1 MVQTTAGSTLA
12 ISADAPATF
21 DAAGYAAVSYT
32 TIGEITDLGEL
43 GREYNLVTHNPVG
56 TRGTRKF
63 KGSFSEGS
71 MQLSMGLD
79 DDDAGQIMAR
89 AASTSDSPY
98 SFKLTY
104 QDGTV
109 RYFQALVMDFKE
121 GAGGVDDITSAT
133 MTLELTTAADGTGI
147 IYVAAA

>member
-56 TRGTRKF
+56 TRSTRKY
-63 KGSFSEGS
+63 KGSFNEGS
-71 MQLSMGLD
+71 MQVSLALD
-79 DDDAGQIMAR
+79 DDDGGQTIAR
-89 AASTSDSPY
+89 AASTSDSAY
-98 SFKLTY
+98 SFELTY
-104 QDGTV
+104 QDGTK

-133 MTLELTTAADGTGI
+133 MTVEITTANDGTGI
-147 IYVAAA
+147 VYVTAL